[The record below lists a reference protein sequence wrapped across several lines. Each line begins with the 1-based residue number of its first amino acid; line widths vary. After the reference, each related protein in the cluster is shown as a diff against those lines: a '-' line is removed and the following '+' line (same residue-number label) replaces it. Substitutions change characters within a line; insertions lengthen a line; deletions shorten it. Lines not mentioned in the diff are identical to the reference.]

1 MNAAVNSWRIWM
13 ADFINDFLT
22 SNMTYTSWT
31 YFVLVLFIFIL
42 YYAVPKRAQWAVLL
56 AGSTL
61 FYYLAA
67 GRDRKVCLV
76 FALTIAISYIG
87 GLILERNRSRILRGV
102 FLIAS
107 IGPLLLVKG
116 NVFIGRNLPGSGLK
130 TLIVPLGL
138 SFYSLQI
145 YSYLFDV
152 YEGKVS
158 PQRNFFKY
166 FLFISYFPHIM
177 QGPIPRYKDLKDQLF
192 GGHSFDADRAVRG
205 LQLVLWGFFLKYMIA
220 EKAAVFVNAVFG
232 RYEMYQGVFAL
243 IAGILY
249 SIQLYADFLAC
260 VCMCRGVSEAL
271 GIELAENFKQPYLS
285 RSIQEFWRKW
295 HMSLSSWLRDY
306 VYIPLG
312 GSRKGKMRK
321 YVNLIL
327 TFLVSG
333 AWHGNGYRFVLWGL
347 LHAVYQIL
355 GDVLRPVNKRIK
367 RLSGIR
373 PDSTLEIY
381 IDRGVTFFLVM
392 LGWIIF
398 RANSIK
404 ASLTMIRSIF
414 TVHNWWV
421 LFDDSLLSL
430 GLDWRNFVILL
441 LSIHIMFKAEAAQQR
456 TVIRDRIMRQPLIFR
471 WILYLTAIAVII
483 VFGTYGFGYNASD
496 FIYKGF

>member
-1 MNAAVNSWRIWM
+1 M
-13 ADFINDFLT
+13 
-22 SNMTYTSWT
+22 
-31 YFVLVLFIFIL
+31 
-42 YYAVPKRAQWAVLL
+42 
-56 AGSTL
+56 
-61 FYYLAA
+61 
-67 GRDRKVCLV
+67 
-76 FALTIAISYIG
+76 
-87 GLILERNRSRILRGV
+87 
-102 FLIAS
+102 
-107 IGPLLLVKG
+107 
-116 NVFIGRNLPGSGLK
+116 FIGRNLPGGGLK

-152 YEGKVS
+152 YEGKIS

-192 GGHSFDADRAVRG
+192 RGHSFDADRAVRG

-260 VCMCRGVSEAL
+260 VCMCRGLSEAL

-441 LSIHIMFKAEAAQQR
+441 LSIHIMFKVEAAQQR

-471 WILYLTAIAVII
+471 WILYLAAIAVII
-483 VFGTYGFGYNASD
+483 IFGTYGFGYNASD

>member
-1 MNAAVNSWRIWM
+1 MV
-13 ADFINDFLT
+13 DFINDFMT
-22 SNMTYTSWT
+22 ANMSYTSWT
-31 YFVLVLFIFIL
+31 YFVLVIFVFVL
-42 YYAVPKRAQWAVLL
+42 YYAVPKRAQWTVLL

-76 FALTIAISYIG
+76 FVLTIAISYLG
-87 GLILERNRSRILRGV
+87 GLILEKNRSRILRAV
-102 FLIAS
+102 FLITS

-116 NVFIGRNLPGSGLK
+116 NVFIGRYLPGGGLK

-152 YEGKVS
+152 YEERVE

-166 FLFISYFPHIM
+166 FLFVSYFPHIM
-177 QGPIPRYKDLKDQLF
+177 QGPIPRYKDLKEQLF
-192 GGHSFDADRAVRG
+192 SGHSFDADRAVRG
-205 LQLVLWGFFLKYMIA
+205 LQLVVWGFFLKYMIA
-220 EKAAVFVNAVFG
+220 EKAAVIVNTVFRG
-232 RYEMYQGVFAL
+232 YRMYQGVFAL

-260 VCMCRGVSEAL
+260 VCMSRGISEAL

-333 AWHGNGYRFVLWGL
+333 AWHGNGYLFILWGL
-347 LHAVYQIL
+347 LHAVYQIM
-355 GDVLRPVNKRIK
+355 GDVLRPFNKRVKSLI
-367 RLSGIR
+367 GIR
-373 PDSTLEIY
+373 PDSVLEIY
-381 IDRGVTFFLVM
+381 IDRCVTFFLVM

-398 RANSIK
+398 RAESIS
-404 ASLTMIRSIF
+404 ASFTMIRSIF
-414 TVHNWWV
+414 TVRNWWV
-421 LFDDSLLSL
+421 LFDDSLLTL
-430 GLDWRNFVILL
+430 GLDWKNIFILI
-441 LSIHIMFKAEAAQQR
+441 LSIYIMFKVEAAQQR
-456 TVIRDRIMRQPLIFR
+456 TVIRDRILEQPLVFR
-471 WILYLTAIAVII
+471 WLLYLTAVAVII
-483 VFGTYGFGYNASD
+483 IFGSYGFGYNAAD

>member
-1 MNAAVNSWRIWM
+1 M
-13 ADFINDFLT
+13 ANFINDFLT
-22 SNMTYTSWT
+22 NNMSYTSWT

-42 YYAVPKRAQWAVLL
+42 YYAVPKRAQWTVLL

-76 FALTIAISYIG
+76 FVLTIAISYLG
-87 GLILERNRSRILRGV
+87 GLILEKNRSRILRAV
-102 FLIAS
+102 FLITS

-116 NVFIGRNLPGSGLK
+116 NVFIGRYLPGGGLK

-152 YEGKVS
+152 YEERVE

-166 FLFISYFPHIM
+166 FLFVSYFPHIM
-177 QGPIPRYKDLKDQLF
+177 QGPIPRYKDLKEQLF
-192 GGHSFDADRAVRG
+192 SGHSFDADRAVRG
-205 LQLVLWGFFLKYMIA
+205 LQLVVWGFFLKYMIA
-220 EKAAVFVNAVFG
+220 EKAAVFVNAVFN

-260 VCMCRGVSEAL
+260 VCMCRGLSEAL

-312 GSRKGKMRK
+312 GSRKGKMKK

-367 RLSGIR
+367 RLIGIR
-373 PDSTLEIY
+373 PDSVLEIY

-392 LGWIIF
+392 LGWIVF

-404 ASLTMIRSIF
+404 ASLIMIRSIF

-441 LSIHIMFKAEAAQQR
+441 LSIHIMFKAEATQQR

-471 WILYLTAIAVII
+471 WILYLAAIAVII
-483 VFGTYGFGYNASD
+483 IFGTYGFGYNASD

>member
-1 MNAAVNSWRIWM
+1 MV
-13 ADFINDFLT
+13 DFINDFMT
-22 SNMTYTSWT
+22 ANMSYTSWT
-31 YFVLVLFIFIL
+31 YFVLVIFVFVL
-42 YYAVPKRAQWAVLL
+42 YYAVPKRAQWTVLL

-76 FALTIAISYIG
+76 FVLTIAISYLG
-87 GLILERNRSRILRGV
+87 GLILEKNRSRILRAV

-116 NVFIGRNLPGSGLK
+116 NVFIGRYLPGGGLK

-152 YEGKVS
+152 YEERVE

-166 FLFISYFPHIM
+166 FLFVSYFPHIM
-177 QGPIPRYKDLKDQLF
+177 QGPIPRYKDLKEQLF
-192 GGHSFDADRAVRG
+192 SGHSFDADRAVRG
-205 LQLVLWGFFLKYMIA
+205 LQLVVWGFFLKYMIA
-220 EKAAVFVNAVFG
+220 EKAAVFVNAVFN

-260 VCMCRGVSEAL
+260 VCMCRGLSEAL

-312 GSRKGKMRK
+312 GSRKGKMKK

-367 RLSGIR
+367 RLIGIR
-373 PDSTLEIY
+373 PDSVLEIY

-392 LGWIIF
+392 LGWIVF

-404 ASLTMIRSIF
+404 ASLIMIRSIF

-441 LSIHIMFKAEAAQQR
+441 LSIHIMFKAEATQQR

-471 WILYLTAIAVII
+471 WILYLAAIAVII
-483 VFGTYGFGYNASD
+483 IFGTYGFGYNASD

>member
-1 MNAAVNSWRIWM
+1 MV
-13 ADFINDFLT
+13 DFINDFMT
-22 SNMTYTSWT
+22 ANMSYTSWT
-31 YFVLVLFIFIL
+31 YFVLVIFVFVL
-42 YYAVPKRAQWAVLL
+42 YYAVPKRAQWTVLL

-76 FALTIAISYIG
+76 FVLTIAISYLG
-87 GLILERNRSRILRGV
+87 GLILEKNRSRILRAV
-102 FLIAS
+102 FLITS

-116 NVFIGRNLPGSGLK
+116 NVFIGRYLPGGGLK

-152 YEGKVS
+152 YEGRVE

-166 FLFISYFPHIM
+166 FLFVSYFPHIM
-177 QGPIPRYKDLKDQLF
+177 QGPIPRYKDLKEQLF

-205 LQLVLWGFFLKYMIA
+205 LQLVVWGFFLKYMIA
-220 EKAAVFVNAVFG
+220 EKAAVIVNTVFRG
-232 RYEMYQGVFAL
+232 YRMYQGVFAL

-260 VCMCRGVSEAL
+260 VCMCRGISEAL

-312 GSRKGKMRK
+312 GSRKGKIRK
-321 YVNLIL
+321 YVNLVL

-333 AWHGNGYRFVLWGL
+333 AWHGNGYRFILWGL
-347 LHAVYQIL
+347 LHAVYQIM
-355 GDVLRPVNKRIK
+355 GDVLRPFNKRVKSLI
-367 RLSGIR
+367 GIR
-373 PDSTLEIY
+373 PDSVLEIY
-381 IDRGVTFFLVM
+381 IDRCVTFFLVM

-398 RANSIK
+398 RAESIS
-404 ASLTMIRSIF
+404 ASITMIRSIF
-414 TVHNWWV
+414 TVRNWWV

-430 GLDWRNFVILL
+430 GLDWKNIFILI
-441 LSIHIMFKAEAAQQR
+441 LSIYIMFKVEAAQQR
-456 TVIRDRIMRQPLIFR
+456 TVIRDRILEQPLVFR
-471 WILYLTAIAVII
+471 WLLYLTAVAVII
-483 VFGTYGFGYNASD
+483 IFGSYGFGYNAAD

>member
-1 MNAAVNSWRIWM
+1 MV
-13 ADFINDFLT
+13 DFINDFMT
-22 SNMTYTSWT
+22 ANMSYTSWT
-31 YFVLVLFIFIL
+31 YFVLVIFVFVL
-42 YYAVPKRAQWAVLL
+42 YYAVPKRAQWTVLL

-76 FALTIAISYIG
+76 FVLTIAISYLG
-87 GLILERNRSRILRGV
+87 GLILEKNRSRILRAV

-116 NVFIGRNLPGSGLK
+116 NVFIGRYLPGGGLK

-152 YEGKVS
+152 YEERVE

-166 FLFISYFPHIM
+166 FLFVSYFPHIM
-177 QGPIPRYKDLKDQLF
+177 QGPIPRYKDLKEQLF
-192 GGHSFDADRAVRG
+192 SGHSFDADRAVRG
-205 LQLVLWGFFLKYMIA
+205 LQLVVWGFFLKYMIA
-220 EKAAVFVNAVFG
+220 EKAAVIVNTVFRG
-232 RYEMYQGVFAL
+232 YRMYQGVFAL

-260 VCMCRGVSEAL
+260 VCMSRGISEAL

-333 AWHGNGYRFVLWGL
+333 AWHGNGYRFILWGL
-347 LHAVYQIL
+347 LHAVYQIT
-355 GDVLRPVNKRIK
+355 GDVLRPFNKRIK
-367 RLSGIR
+367 SLIGIR
-373 PDSTLEIY
+373 PDSALEIY

-398 RANSIK
+398 RAESIS
-404 ASLTMIRSIF
+404 ASFTMIRSIF
-414 TVHNWWV
+414 TVRNWWV
-421 LFDDSLLSL
+421 LFDDSLLTL
-430 GLDWRNFVILL
+430 GLDWKNVFILI
-441 LSIHIMFKAEAAQQR
+441 LSVYIMFKVEAAQQR
-456 TVIRDRIMRQPLIFR
+456 TVIRDRILEQPLVFR
-471 WILYLTAIAVII
+471 WLLYLTAVAVII
-483 VFGTYGFGYNASD
+483 IFGSYGFGYKAAD

>member
-1 MNAAVNSWRIWM
+1 M
-13 ADFINDFLT
+13 ANFINDFLT
-22 SNMTYTSWT
+22 NNMSYTSWT

-42 YYAVPKRAQWAVLL
+42 YYAVPKRAQWTVLL

-76 FALTIAISYIG
+76 FVLTLAISYLG
-87 GLILERNRSRILRGV
+87 GLILEKNRSRILRAV
-102 FLIAS
+102 FLITS

-116 NVFIGRNLPGSGLK
+116 NVFIGRYLPGGGLK

-152 YEGKVS
+152 YEERVE

-166 FLFISYFPHIM
+166 FLFVSYFPHIM
-177 QGPIPRYKDLKDQLF
+177 QGPIPRYKDLKEQLF
-192 GGHSFDADRAVRG
+192 SGHSFDADRAVRG
-205 LQLVLWGFFLKYMIA
+205 LQLVVWGFFLKYMIA
-220 EKAAVFVNAVFG
+220 EKAAVFVNAVFN

-260 VCMCRGVSEAL
+260 VCMCRGLSEAL

-312 GSRKGKMRK
+312 GSRKGKMKK

-367 RLSGIR
+367 RLIGIR
-373 PDSTLEIY
+373 PDSVLEIY

-392 LGWIIF
+392 LGWIVF

-404 ASLTMIRSIF
+404 ASLIMIRSIF

-441 LSIHIMFKAEAAQQR
+441 LSIHIMFKAEATQQR

-471 WILYLTAIAVII
+471 WILYLAAIAVII
-483 VFGTYGFGYNASD
+483 IFGTYGFGYNASD

>member
-1 MNAAVNSWRIWM
+1 MVN
-13 ADFINDFLT
+13 FINDFLT
-22 SNMTYTSWT
+22 GNMSYTSWT
-31 YFVLVLFIFIL
+31 YFVLVIFLFVL

-67 GRDRKVCLV
+67 GSDRKVCLV
-76 FALTIAISYIG
+76 FVLTIAISYIG
-87 GLILERNRSRILRGV
+87 GLILEKNKSRILRAV

-116 NVFIGRNLPGSGLK
+116 NVFIGRYLPGGGLK
-130 TLIVPLGL
+130 SLIIPLGL

-152 YEGKVS
+152 YAERIE

-166 FLFISYFPHIM
+166 FLFVSYFPHIM
-177 QGPIPRYKDLKDQLF
+177 QGPIPRYKDLKEQLF
-192 GGHSFDADRAVRG
+192 SGHSFDADRAVRG
-205 LQLVLWGFFLKYMIA
+205 LQLVVWGFFLKYMIA
-220 EKAAVFVNAVFG
+220 EKAAVIVNTVFRG
-232 RYEMYQGVFAL
+232 YRMYQGVFAL

-260 VCMCRGVSEAL
+260 VCMSRGISEAL

-312 GSRKGKMRK
+312 GSRKGKIRK
-321 YVNLIL
+321 YVNLVL

-333 AWHGNGYRFVLWGL
+333 AWHGNGYRFILWGL
-347 LHAVYQIL
+347 LHAVYQIM
-355 GDVLRPVNKRIK
+355 GDVLRPFNKRVKSLI
-367 RLSGIR
+367 GIR
-373 PDSTLEIY
+373 PDSVLEIY
-381 IDRGVTFFLVM
+381 IDRCVTFFLVM

-398 RANSIK
+398 RAESIS
-404 ASLTMIRSIF
+404 ASFTMIRSIF
-414 TVHNWWV
+414 TVRNWWV

-430 GLDWRNFVILL
+430 GLDWKNIFILI
-441 LSIHIMFKAEAAQQR
+441 LSIYIMFKVEAAQQR
-456 TVIRDRIMRQPLIFR
+456 TVIRDRILEQPLVFR
-471 WILYLTAIAVII
+471 WLLYLTAVAVII
-483 VFGTYGFGYNASD
+483 IFGSYGFGYKAAD

>member
-1 MNAAVNSWRIWM
+1 
-13 ADFINDFLT
+13 
-22 SNMTYTSWT
+22 
-31 YFVLVLFIFIL
+31 
-42 YYAVPKRAQWAVLL
+42 
-56 AGSTL
+56 
-61 FYYLAA
+61 
-67 GRDRKVCLV
+67 
-76 FALTIAISYIG
+76 
-87 GLILERNRSRILRGV
+87 
-102 FLIAS
+102 
-107 IGPLLLVKG
+107 
-116 NVFIGRNLPGSGLK
+116 
-130 TLIVPLGL
+130 
-138 SFYSLQI
+138 
-145 YSYLFDV
+145 
-152 YEGKVS
+152 
-158 PQRNFFKY
+158 
-166 FLFISYFPHIM
+166 
-177 QGPIPRYKDLKDQLF
+177 
-192 GGHSFDADRAVRG
+192 
-205 LQLVLWGFFLKYMIA
+205 MIA
-220 EKAAVFVNAVFG
+220 EKAAVFVNAVFN

-260 VCMCRGVSEAL
+260 VCMCRGLSEAL

-312 GSRKGKMRK
+312 GSRKGKMKK

-367 RLSGIR
+367 RLIGIR
-373 PDSTLEIY
+373 PDSVLEIY

-392 LGWIIF
+392 LGWIVF
-398 RANSIK
+398 RAHSIK
-404 ASLTMIRSIF
+404 ASLIMIRSIF

-441 LSIHIMFKAEAAQQR
+441 LSIHIMFKAEATQQR

-471 WILYLTAIAVII
+471 WILYLAAIAVII
-483 VFGTYGFGYNASD
+483 IFGTYGFGYNASD